1 MLVGLDSC
9 PPYPSIVYLYLYSL
23 YMLSL
28 SLKIGVFDKKTNNMA
43 AVLDTVPVKVTGQM
57 NDKLLIRAS
66 ARRVVLGSAGHLE
79 YLQST

>member
-9 PPYPSIVYLYLYSL
+9 PPYPSTTYLHLYGL
-23 YMLSL
+23 YTLSL
-28 SLKIGVFDKKTNNMA
+28 SLNTDMFDKKNNMA

-79 YLQST
+79 CLQST